1 MVIGK
6 KVSSYLAYQTK
17 NLRKKNSDNS
27 WLENIYNIYNEKSIS
42 TPSPNQITKLDAAK
56 VGRCRAN
63 GKVLGKGGEVR
74 QE

>member
-27 WLENIYNIYNEKSIS
+27 WLENIKLNNEKSIS